1 MMSPLLIKGFA
12 GAVLGGL
19 GSLGSVFV
27 GGLML
32 GVIENL
38 MSAYISAS
46 FSEALSFLLIIF
58 VLIVAPSGIFGRVKT
73 KKV

>member
-1 MMSPLLIKGFA
+1 
-12 GAVLGGL
+12 
-19 GSLGSVFV
+19 
-27 GGLML
+27 ML